1 MRRKRI
7 VNTSRNSILQD
18 KYKYVKIV
26 TRLSRDADKELIE
39 ILDKMPTRRRN
50 ELIRSLLYSALIT
63 KDVDVL
69 SAPVVE
75 KPERKKKEVKA
86 DEDAI
91 GRIIDGF

>member
-7 VNTSRNSILQD
+7 INTSKESVLENNQ
-18 KYKYVKIV
+18 KYVRIV
-26 TRLSRDADKELIE
+26 TKLSRESDKELLE
-39 ILDKMPTRRRN
+39 LLDKIPTRRRN

-63 KDVDVL
+63 KDVDIP
-69 SAPVVE
+69 SIPVVE
-75 KPERKKKEVKA
+75 KPERKKKEVKV

>member
-63 KDVDVL
+63 KDVDVP
-69 SAPVVE
+69 SIPAVE
-75 KPERKKKEVKA
+75 KPERKKKEVKV

>member
-18 KYKYVKIV
+18 RYKYVKIV

-63 KDVDVL
+63 KDVAVP
-69 SAPVVE
+69 SIPVVE
-75 KPERKKKEVKA
+75 KPERKKKEVKV